1 MTHHCRHNLENIK
14 NLLLKIENE
23 HYVKPIEI
31 LSGAT
36 IGQHTRHI
44 LEFYLCLLDG
54 LPVQKVNYE
63 NRKRNP
69 ELENNIN
76 FATTSIEH
84 IILHLPDSLKD
95 VDMDCEKNFSASG
108 SVITAIP
115 SSLYRELT
123 FCLDHSI
130 HHQALIKI
138 GLKDLGLK
146 YLVTD
151 QFGVDPATI
160 RYKNKCAQ

>member
-1 MTHHCRHNLENIK
+1 MTSHCRRNLENIK
-14 NLLLKIENE
+14 DLLLKIENQ
-23 HYVKPIEI
+23 HYVKPIEM

-44 LEFYLCLLDG
+44 LEFYLCLFDG
-54 LPVQKVNYE
+54 LREQKINYE
-63 NRKRNP
+63 NRKRNS
-69 ELENNIN
+69 ELETNLH
-76 FATTSIEH
+76 FASTSIEH
-84 IILHLPDSLKD
+84 ILLKLPDLLQD
-95 VDMDCEKNFSASG
+95 AALICEKNFSS
-108 SVITAIP
+108 SENTCTAIP

-138 GLKDLGLK
+138 GLRELGLK
-146 YLVTD
+146 NLVTD

-160 RYKNKCAQ
+160 RYKSKCAQ